1 MKGFRAV
8 FVKELRL
15 YFSTPIAY
23 ALMAVFWALTGYYF
37 SFNIFL
43 VNVAQMVNAF
53 HNMSLLL
60 MLIVPL
66 LTMRVFAEEN
76 RTGTTELLLTLPLD
90 EAAIVMGKLA
100 AGLVMILLM
109 LAGTAT
115 ALVPLTLFGQPD
127 LGPIVG
133 GYIGVFLLGATF
145 VAVGVLIS
153 ALCSNQL
160 IAALLTWAVLLLLWY
175 IDYVSTLVSSFA
187 LTRVVMHLSLSAHY
201 VDLIRGVLPLPAL
214 AYFAAIML
222 ISIAFCVQ
230 VLRMRRA

>member
-76 RTGTTELLLTLPLD
+76 RTG
-90 EAAIVMGKLA
+90 KLA

-127 LGPIVG
+127 VGPIIG
-133 GYIGVFLLGATF
+133 GYIGVFLLGAVF
-145 VAVGVLIS
+145 VAVGTLIS
-153 ALCSNQL
+153 SLCSNQL
-160 IAALLTWAVLLLLWY
+160 VAALLTWAVLLLLWY
-175 IDYVSTLVSSFA
+175 VDYVSTLVSSFA

-222 ISIAFCVQ
+222 VCTAFCVQ